1 MRRALLGLALCAVA
15 ASAAAQMYRW
25 TDEKGRLHFTDTP
38 PPPGARDVQKK
49 AGSSGAG
56 DTPAAGV
63 PFILQQP
70 MKDFPV
76 TLYTAAN
83 CDACGPARQLLNA
96 RGVPFKE
103 ISVTTNEDIAQL
115 NRAVGGNAVPAL
127 LVGPTVIKG
136 YEEGAFHRAL
146 DVAGYP
152 KTGVLPARAQQAPK
166 PPAAEAKPAEEKPA
180 APSPAKKSPYYSGG

>member
-1 MRRALLGLALCAVA
+1 MRRLVAGLGLCAVA
-15 ASAAAQMYRW
+15 TTAAAQMYRW
-25 TDEKGRLHFTDTP
+25 TDEKGAVHFTDTP
-38 PPPGARDVQKK
+38 PPAGARNVQKRAGGS
-49 AGSSGAG
+49 AGSES
-56 DTPAAGV
+56 PAAGV

-83 CDACGPARQLLNA
+83 CDACGPARQLLNT

-115 NRAVGGNAVPAL
+115 NRAVGGNAVPSL
-127 LVGPTVIKG
+127 LVGPTVIRG
-136 YEEGAFHRAL
+136 YEAGAFHRAL

-152 KTGVLPARAQQAPK
+152 KTGVLPVRAQQAPK
-166 PPAAEAKPAEEKPA
+166 PPAAEEKPVEAKPAAEP
-180 APSPAKKSPYYSGG
+180 PAKKGRYYSGG